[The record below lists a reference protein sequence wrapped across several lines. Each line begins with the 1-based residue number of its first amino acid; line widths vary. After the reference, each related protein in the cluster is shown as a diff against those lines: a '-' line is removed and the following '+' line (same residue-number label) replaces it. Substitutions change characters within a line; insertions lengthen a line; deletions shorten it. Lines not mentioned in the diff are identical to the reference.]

1 MLKENDSLTLK
12 RKPQNSHDCYAI
24 EVYFGNNKLGYL
36 PREENKVI
44 ARMMDQGMTL
54 KGRIIKIK
62 PEEHPYRRVKT
73 DVFYEEILVNDK
85 NRIE

>member
-1 MLKENDSLTLK
+1 
-12 RKPQNSHDCYAI
+12 
-24 EVYFGNNKLGYL
+24 
-36 PREENKVI
+36 
-44 ARMMDQGMTL
+44 MMDQGMTL